1 MSLEQLTSGLEASE
15 DRCLA
20 GGLCLCTCESP
31 RYLVIDKESLWR
43 QYLKN
48 TGDRYV
54 KKWLS

>member
-31 RYLVIDKESLWR
+31 RYLVIAKESLWR

-48 TGDRYV
+48 TGDRYL
-54 KKWLS
+54 KK